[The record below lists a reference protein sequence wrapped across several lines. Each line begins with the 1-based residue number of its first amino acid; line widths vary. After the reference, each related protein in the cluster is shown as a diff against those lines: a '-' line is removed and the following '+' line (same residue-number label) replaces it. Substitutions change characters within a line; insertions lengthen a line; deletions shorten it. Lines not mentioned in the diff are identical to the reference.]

1 MTAKMNLTE
10 TIKMSTDI
18 SQKLFLCVT
27 KEGIE
32 DVFRSSNISHI
43 PDKIGLLRLCMGV
56 KNYSSSPSTTTFT
69 PEQQYDDELLI
80 FLDGSWRFLV

>member
-1 MTAKMNLTE
+1 MAENMNLTE
-10 TIKMSTDI
+10 TIKLSTDI

-32 DVFRSSNISHI
+32 EVFRASNISHI

-56 KNYSSSPSTTTFT
+56 KNYSPSSSSTTLT
-69 PEQQYDDELLI
+69 PEQQYDDELLV